1 MFGFGNSDR
10 GILENLAEDIFQEE
24 KQDATGMR
32 ANFSLDSMLGSGQD
46 GGSNA
51 ADHFGTFANMGNN
64 MFGDGEK
71 NQFTDFADQAANQFG
86 NGPKRPKETGNQ
98 YIDTF
103 NDYNT

>member
-1 MFGFGNSDR
+1 
-10 GILENLAEDIFQEE
+10 
-24 KQDATGMR
+24 
-32 ANFSLDSMLGSGQD
+32 
-46 GGSNA
+46 
-51 ADHFGTFANMGNN
+51 